1 MLVQVLFLDQISFSR
16 FVQMAKK
23 KTLDLAS
30 VIFSHG
36 FREIVDPVVSVP
48 YFHYTSTGASALFQA
63 LGHFNMHI
71 AVNWENS

>member
-16 FVQMAKK
+16 IVQMAKK

-30 VIFSHG
+30 VIFSHS
-36 FREIVDPVVSVP
+36 FREIVDPVVSVS
-48 YFHYTSTGASALFQA
+48 YFHYTSTGASALLQQA

-71 AVNWENS
+71 AVN